1 MHLKIRDSL
10 LFSTRNQEKH
20 KLRNKLHNIKFNIE
34 NVNKNSKIF
43 GLLSKENYS
52 QISGILKEMSLCKT
66 TSLCTSD
73 QKCYL
78 EKSILVRDKQEE
90 ITTIIIHVVN
100 EIEKQVLTARI
111 KIENIIFRKSGFSV
125 VFLPLFLYCRQF
137 KKD

>member
-10 LFSTRNQEKH
+10 LFSTRNQKKH
-20 KLRNKLHNIKFNIE
+20 KLRNKLHNLKFNIE
-34 NVNKNSKIF
+34 NVNENSKIF

-52 QISGILKEMSLCKT
+52 QISEILKEMSLCKT
-66 TSLCTSD
+66 TSLCTSG

-100 EIEKQVLTARI
+100 EVEKQGLTARI

-125 VFLPLFLYCRQF
+125 VFLPLFLSCRQF

>member
-52 QISGILKEMSLCKT
+52 QISEILKEMSLCK
-66 TSLCTSD
+66 LLL
-73 QKCYL
+73 YVHL
-78 EKSILVRDKQEE
+78 
-90 ITTIIIHVVN
+90 
-100 EIEKQVLTARI
+100 I
-111 KIENIIFRKSGFSV
+111 KNAIWRNQ
-125 VFLPLFLYCRQF
+125 YQ
-137 KKD
+137 